1 MASWKL
7 TISSSNGPVADK
19 LLPVRVSSAELAG
32 VVFLGNATQPGCLR
46 ALVAG

>member
-32 VVFLGNATQPGCLR
+32 VFLGNATQPGCLW